1 MNKHKKQELH
11 GKAKRRLAAMILAG
25 LAAAPSFACA
35 AESDWQTVE
44 YFSSRGLDIVNAAQA
59 YDLGFTG
66 KGVRFGVCDQ
76 PTNFNHPD
84 FSGKSGSYMLNE
96 AKFSEVLG
104 RPPFY
109 TIEDF
114 GWANVTHGTHVSG
127 IAAADRNGVGM
138 HGVAF
143 DADVLGAVY
152 GDNIDAEGSFRVSPG
167 YSTFEPYLSLKD
179 VKVINNSWSYR
190 YYLNEYDSL
199 DDYRDDVENRAGD
212 CMNSIFKAAKA
223 DKLLVFSMGNHGRPE
238 GNPQALSAALY
249 NAAMDHVIAVTA
261 LDDVNFLK
269 RQGGSISGSQ
279 LMGPF
284 SNFACYAEDYTLAAP
299 GTNIMS
305 ANANFAS
312 DGVLNVLK
320 SGTSM
325 ATPFVTGGA
334 AVVQQA
340 FPYLS
345 AKQIGDVLLSTANP
359 NVSATNGYVVS
370 YGNYKQGGKQIK
382 QINIFYTDPAVT
394 SKTPNDLRKD
404 IQKLLEEPGRDTST
418 YPYSA
423 LQRAYDN
430 NYEVVPYY
438 KVPMEALVGQGVL
451 DLGKAVRGLAAL
463 NARRLT
469 GDDVSGDYTVQGIK
483 TDQALYTVNTAGY
496 DSEWSNDIREIR
508 VDYLTN
514 NIPAGE
520 EYEDLQDLKARYTYY
535 TTNTWPHP
543 RVMQD
548 YIREFNEEVD
558 KSGLRGLHVGLLK
571 TGAGSLTLS
580 GANTYKGASIAEEG
594 TLFINGSVAGDAYSV
609 EDGVIRGRGV
619 INGSLYNHNKAVAGD
634 ANNNGN
640 LRATNLYSNGQL
652 ISVVNDAAGTVTNT
666 QFKVTNTA
674 NVEGS
679 TIEVEDMLPGEKFT
693 VLTAGNVTGIP
704 KNNGNTPINGML
716 SEKVTVG
723 NNAITVSA
731 TASNN
736 LGTSDE
742 RINETYDAM
751 VTMQRKLDSAN
762 DPREG
767 EMRELFD
774 LDAPEAI
781 EALSSISSNV
791 SAQNMNLAQTSA
803 MTGHIVS
810 LRLAEAFVTKP
821 VDVKIPAAS
830 LDEGEEKAVT
840 VPMKLPQPADN
851 EFWFKAGKNWGDL
864 KGGAYYHGTTFVV
877 GWDRAY
883 SKAWRAGAF
892 VSYGTVGFADTGAR
906 NELKDTRLGF
916 YGGYSLGP
924 HAGYV
929 YLDYGWLKNDLSR
942 SLAHL
947 NLFPKANYDSRILEL
962 GGEYKYDLQAGKDTP
977 WHLSPYANMQLS
989 ELWQDGYTES
999 GAGVFGQRVSSAR
1012 NTYFAGGL
1020 GFECRRYLANG
1031 SYALRL
1037 GVKHAFTG
1045 TDPKLTFGYVGD
1057 EASSYEMRNEQDKTH
1072 FVVSLGG
1079 EAEFAPGW
1087 WLAGDATLQKGAHD
1101 KDMMCAL
1108 TLRRM
1113 W

>member
-1 MNKHKKQELH
+1 MNKHGRIKIN

-25 LAAAPSFACA
+25 LATVPSFVYA
-35 AESDWQTVE
+35 AEADWQTVE
-44 YFSSRGLDIVNAAQA
+44 YFSSRGLDIVNAAAA
-59 YDLGFTG
+59 YDRGFTG
-66 KGVRFGVCDQ
+66 KGVRLGVCDQ
-76 PTNFNHPD
+76 PTNFRHPD
-84 FSGKSGSYMLNE
+84 FSGKSGSSMLNE
-96 AKFSEVLG
+96 AKFYYSSDPSVL
-104 RPPFY
+104 Y
-109 TIEDF
+109 TLEEY
-114 GWANVTHGTHVSG
+114 GWAYLTHGTHVAG

-152 GDNIDAEGSFRVSPG
+152 GEYINGNGFKVDPG

-190 YYLNEYDSL
+190 IFLNDYNSL
-199 DDYRDDVENRAGD
+199 ADYRYDVEAGRPGD
-212 CMNSIFKAAKA
+212 CLNSIFKAAA
-223 DKLLVFSMGNHGRPE
+223 ANKLLIFAAGNFGRPE

-249 NAAMDHVIAVTA
+249 DAAEDHVIAVTA

-299 GTNIMS
+299 GSNIMS
-305 ANANFAS
+305 ANANFAG
-312 DGVLNVLK
+312 DGRLDIPL

-325 ATPFVTGGA
+325 ATPFVAGGA

-345 AKQIGDVLLSTANP
+345 AKQIGDVLLSTANKD
-359 NVSATNGYVVS
+359 VSATNGYVVS
-370 YGNYKQGGKQIK
+370 YELRVKTTDSDKV
-382 QINIFYTDPAVT
+382 NIFYTNTNVANK
-394 SKTPNDLRKD
+394 SENELRNDLKA
-404 IQKLLEEPGRDTST
+404 LLDTRDKTI
-418 YPYSA
+418 YPYNS
-423 LQRAYDN
+423 LQRAYND
-430 NYEVVPYY
+430 NYEIVPYY
-438 KVPMEALVGQGVL
+438 KVPYEALVGQGVL

-469 GDDVSGDYTVQGIK
+469 ADDISGDYTVQGEK
-483 TDQALYTVNTAGY
+483 KNQALYTVNTAGY

-508 VDYLTN
+508 VGKLAAN
-514 NIPAGE
+514 NTEA
-520 EYEDLQDLKARYTYY
+520 DLIARYNYY
-535 TTNTWPHP
+535 KVNWLDTSKPSKGTVQN
-543 RVMQD
+543 
-548 YIREFNEEVD
+548 YIDEFNDEVA
-558 KSGLRGLHVGLLK
+558 KSRLAGLHVGLLK

-580 GANTYKGASIAEEG
+580 GDNTYQGASIAEGG
-594 TLFINGSVAGDAYSV
+594 TLLINGSVAGDAYSV
-609 EDGVIRGRGV
+609 KNGVIGGRGV
-619 INGSLYNHNKAVAGD
+619 INGWLYNHNKAVAGD
-634 ANNNGN
+634 ANANGN
-640 LRATNLYSNGQL
+640 LQAANLYSNGQL

-674 NVEGS
+674 NVGGS
-679 TIEVEDMLPGEKFT
+679 TIEVKYILPGEKFT
-693 VLTAGNVTGIP
+693 VLTANNVTGVP
-704 KNNGNTPINGML
+704 KNNVSSPATGMLNEKATVEGNT
-716 SEKVTVG
+716 V
-723 NNAITVSA
+723 TVSA

-736 LGTSDE
+736 LDTSDE
-742 RINETYDAM
+742 ILNETYDAM
-751 VTMQRKLDSAN
+751 VNMYRTLDSAN

-767 EMRELFD
+767 EMRPLFD
-774 LDAPEAI
+774 LETPEAK
-781 EALSSISSNV
+781 EALASISSNA
-791 SAQNMNLAQTSA
+791 SAQNMSLAQTSA

-810 LRLAEAFVTKP
+810 SRLAEAFVTKP
-821 VDVKIPAAS
+821 MEVKLPVEK

-840 VPMKLPQPADN
+840 VPMKLPQPVDN
-851 EFWFKAGKNWGDL
+851 DFWFKTAKNWGDL
-864 KGGAYYHGTTFVV
+864 KGGAYYHGTSFAV

-892 VSYGTVGFADTGAR
+892 VSYGMVGFADTGAR
-906 NELKDTRLGF
+906 NEMKDTRLGF

-924 HAGYV
+924 HAGFV
-929 YLDYGWLKNDLSR
+929 YLDYGWLKNDISR

-962 GGEYKYDLQAGKDTP
+962 GGEYKYDLNAKQMTP
-977 WHLSPYANMQLS
+977 WHLSPYANVQLS

-999 GAGVFGQRVSSAR
+999 GAGIFGQRVSSAK
-1012 NTYFAGGL
+1012 NTYFAGGV

>member
-1 MNKHKKQELH
+1 MKKHGRIKIN

-25 LAAAPSFACA
+25 LATVPSFVYA
-35 AESDWQTVE
+35 AEADWQTVE
-44 YFSSRGLDIVNAAQA
+44 YFSSRGLDIVNAAAA
-59 YDLGFTG
+59 YDRGFTG
-66 KGVRFGVCDQ
+66 KGIRLGVCDQ
-76 PTNFNHPD
+76 PTNFRHPD
-84 FSGKSGSYMLNE
+84 FSGKSGSSMLNE
-96 AKFSEVLG
+96 AEFYYSSDPSVL
-104 RPPFY
+104 Y
-109 TIEDF
+109 TLEDF
-114 GWANVTHGTHVSG
+114 GWAYLTHGTHVAG

-152 GDNIDAEGSFRVSPG
+152 GEYINENGGFRVAPG

-190 YYLNEYDSL
+190 IYLNDYNSL
-199 DDYRDDVENRAGD
+199 NAYRNVVENNRAGD
-212 CMNSIFKAAKA
+212 CLNSIFKAAKA
-223 DKLLVFSMGNHGRPE
+223 DKLLVFSTGNHGRPE

-261 LDDVNFLK
+261 LDDVNFLTK
-269 RQGGSISGSQ
+269 QGGSISGSQ

-305 ANANFAS
+305 ANANFAG
-312 DGVLNVLK
+312 DGRLDIPM

-325 ATPFVTGGA
+325 ATPFVAGGA

-345 AKQIGDVLLSTANP
+345 AKQIGDVLLSTANA

-370 YGNYKQGGKQIK
+370 YESSDKV
-382 QINIFYTDPAVT
+382 NIFYIDTDPPVNP
-394 SKTPNDLRKD
+394 KTQNDLRKD
-404 IQKLLEEPGRDTST
+404 IQKLLEEKDRDTTT
-418 YPYSA
+418 YPYNVLQSA
-423 LQRAYDN
+423 FDN
-430 NYEVVPYY
+430 RECEYVPYY
-438 KVPMEALVGQGVL
+438 NVPYEALVGQGVL
-451 DLGKAVRGLAAL
+451 DVGKAVRGLAAL

-469 GDDVSGDYTVQGIK
+469 GDDISGDYTVQGIK

-508 VDYLTN
+508 VGKLAAN
-514 NIPAGE
+514 NTEA
-520 EYEDLQDLKARYTYY
+520 DLIARYKYY
-535 TTNTWPHP
+535 TTNWPNLQ
-543 RVMQD
+543 VMKD
-548 YIREFNEEVD
+548 YIKEFNDEVA
-558 KSGLRGLHVGLLK
+558 KSGLAGLHVGLLK

-580 GANTYKGASIAEEG
+580 GTNTYQGASIAEG
-594 TLFINGSVAGDAYSV
+594 GALFINGSVAGDAYSV
-609 EDGVIRGRGV
+609 KNGVIGGRGV

-634 ANNNGN
+634 ANANGN
-640 LRATNLYSNGQL
+640 LQAANLYSNGQL
-652 ISVVNDAAGTVTNT
+652 ISVINDAAGTVTNT

-679 TIEVEDMLPGEKFT
+679 TIEVKYILPGEKFT
-693 VLTAGNVTGIP
+693 ALTAGNVTGVP
-704 KNNGNTPINGML
+704 KNNVSSPATGMLNEKATVEGNT
-716 SEKVTVG
+716 V
-723 NNAITVSA
+723 TVSA

-736 LGTSDE
+736 LDTSDE
-742 RINETYDAM
+742 ILNETYDAM
-751 VTMQRKLDSAN
+751 VNMYRTLDSAN

-767 EMRELFD
+767 EMRPLFD
-774 LDAPEAI
+774 LETPEAK
-781 EALSSISSNV
+781 EALASISSNA
-791 SAQNMNLAQTSA
+791 SAQNMSLAQTSA

-810 LRLAEAFVTKP
+810 SRLAEAFVTKP
-821 VDVKIPAAS
+821 MEVKFPVEK

-840 VPMKLPQPADN
+840 VPMKLPQPVDN
-851 EFWFKAGKNWGDL
+851 DFWFKTAKNWGDL
-864 KGGAYYHGTTFVV
+864 KGGAYYHGTSFAV

-906 NELKDTRLGF
+906 NEMKDTRLGF

-924 HAGYV
+924 HAGFV
-929 YLDYGWLKNDLSR
+929 YLDYGWLKNDISR

-962 GGEYKYDLQAGKDTP
+962 GGEYKYDLNAKQMTP
-977 WHLSPYANMQLS
+977 WHLSPYANVQLS

-999 GAGVFGQRVSSAR
+999 GAGIFGQRVSSAK
-1012 NTYFAGGL
+1012 NTYFAGGV

-1087 WLAGDATLQKGAHD
+1087 WLTGDATLQKGAHD

>member
-1 MNKHKKQELH
+1 MKKHGRQVIN
-11 GKAKRRLAAMILAG
+11 GKAKRRLTAMILAG
-25 LAAAPSFACA
+25 LATVPSFAYA

-66 KGVRFGVCDQ
+66 KGVRLGVCDQ
-76 PTNFNHPD
+76 PTNFTHPD
-84 FSGKSGSYMLNE
+84 FSGKSGSSMLNE
-96 AKFSEVLG
+96 AKYSEVLG
-104 RPPFY
+104 MPPFY
-109 TIEDF
+109 SLEDF
-114 GWANVTHGTHVSG
+114 GWASVTHGTHVSG

-143 DADVLGAVY
+143 DANVLGTVY

-179 VKVINNSWSYR
+179 VKVINNSWSTKLYV
-190 YYLNEYDSL
+190 NDFKSL
-199 DDYRDDVENRAGD
+199 AAYRDYLADRVNTIMD
-212 CMNSIFKAAKA
+212 SVFKATEA
-223 DKLLVFSMGNHGRPE
+223 DKLLVFAMGNSGRAH
-238 GNPQALSAALY
+238 GNPQALSASLY
-249 NAAMDHVIAVTA
+249 DAAANHVIAVTA
-261 LDDVNFLK
+261 LDDVNYLT
-269 RQGGSISGSQ
+269 RQGGKISGSQ

-284 SNFACYAEDYTLAAP
+284 SNLACYAEDYTLAAP
-299 GTNIMS
+299 GSNIMS

-312 DGVLNVLK
+312 DGRLYVPK

-325 ATPFVTGGA
+325 ATPFVAGGA

-345 AKQIGDVLLSTANP
+345 AKQIGDVLLSTANA

-370 YGNYKQGGKQIK
+370 YEDRDQV
-382 QINIFYTDPAVT
+382 NIFYTDPSVT
-394 SKTPNDLRKD
+394 SKSAAERREDLK
-404 IQKLLEEPGRDTST
+404 KLLETRDTT
-418 YPYSA
+418 IYPYNS
-423 LQRAYDN
+423 LQRAYN
-430 NYEVVPYY
+430 NKCVIVAYY
-438 KVPMEALVGQGVL
+438 QVPMEALVGQGVL
-451 DLGKAVRGLAAL
+451 DVGRAVHGLAAL

-469 GDDVSGDYTVQGIK
+469 ADDISGDYTVQGTK
-483 TDQALYTVNTAGY
+483 TDQVLYTVDTAGY

-508 VDYLTN
+508 AGYLAADST
-514 NIPAGE
+514 E
-520 EYEDLQDLKARYTYY
+520 EDLKARYNYY
-535 TTNTWPHP
+535 MTNWSEHP
-543 RVMQD
+543 VMKD
-548 YIREFNEEVD
+548 YIREFNEEVK
-558 KSGLRGLHVGLLK
+558 KSGLAGLHVGLLK

-580 GANTYKGASIAEEG
+580 GDNTYQGASIAEGG
-594 TLFINGSVAGDAYSV
+594 TLVINGSVAGDAYSI
-609 EDGVIRGRGV
+609 EEGVIKGRGV
-619 INGSLYNHNKAVAGD
+619 IVGSLYNHNKAVAGD
-634 ANNNGN
+634 ASGIGN
-640 LRATNLYSNGQL
+640 LRAANLYSDGQL
-652 ISVVNDAAGTVTNT
+652 ISVVNDDTDTNT
-666 QFKVTNTA
+666 RFVVQGTA
-674 NVEGS
+674 DVEGS
-679 TIEVEDMLPGEKFT
+679 TIEVEYMLPGEIFP

-704 KNNGNTPINGML
+704 KNIGNNPVSGML
-716 SEKVTVG
+716 NEDVTVG
-723 NNAITVSA
+723 NNVVTVSA

-751 VTMQRKLDSAN
+751 IKMHSTLDNAN

-767 EMRELFD
+767 EMRPLFN
-774 LDAPEAI
+774 LEAPEAI
-781 EALSSISSNV
+781 AALSSISSNAA
-791 SAQNMNLAQTSA
+791 AQTMSLAQTST

-821 VDVKIPAAS
+821 LDVEIPAEK
-830 LDEGEEKAVT
+830 LDEGAEKAVAM
-840 VPMKLPQPADN
+840 PMKLPQPVDN
-851 EFWFKAGKNWGDL
+851 DFWFKTGKNWGDL
-864 KGGAYYHGTTFVV
+864 RGGAYYHGTSFAV

-883 SKAWRAGAF
+883 GKAWRAGAF
-892 VSYGTVGFADTGAR
+892 VSYGTVAFADTGAR
-906 NELKDTRLGF
+906 NEMKDTRLGF

-947 NLFPKANYDSRILEL
+947 KLSPNANYDSRILEL
-962 GGEYKYDLQAGKDTP
+962 GGEYKYDLHAGKDMP

-999 GAGVFGQRVSSAR
+999 GAGIFGQRVSSAK
-1012 NTYFAGGL
+1012 NTYFAGGV

>member
-1 MNKHKKQELH
+1 MKKHGKQRIN

-66 KGVRFGVCDQ
+66 KGVRLGVCDQ

-84 FSGKSGSYMLNE
+84 FSGKNGSYMLNE
-96 AKFSEVLG
+96 AKYSEVLG
-104 RPPFY
+104 KPPFY
-109 TIEDF
+109 SLEDF
-114 GWANVTHGTHVSG
+114 GWASVTHGTHVSG
-127 IAAADRNGVGM
+127 IAAADRNGFGM

-143 DADVLGAVY
+143 NADVLGTVY
-152 GDNIDAEGSFRVSPG
+152 GDNIDNRGSFIVSPG

-179 VKVINNSWSYR
+179 VKVINNSWSTKLYV
-190 YYLNEYDSL
+190 NDFKSL
-199 DDYRDDVENRAGD
+199 AAYRDYLADRVNTIMD
-212 CMNSIFKAAKA
+212 SVFKAAES
-223 DKLLVFSMGNHGRPE
+223 DKLLVFAMGNSGRPH
-238 GNPQALSAALY
+238 GNPQALSASLY
-249 NAAMDHVIAVTA
+249 DAAANHVIAVTA
-261 LDDVNFLK
+261 LDDVNFLT
-269 RQGGSISGSQ
+269 RQGGKISGSQ

-284 SNFACYAEDYTLAAP
+284 SNLACYAEDYTMAAP
-299 GTNIMS
+299 GSNIMS

-312 DGVLNVLK
+312 DGRLYVSK

-325 ATPFVTGGA
+325 ATPFVAGGA

-345 AKQIGDVLLSTANP
+345 AKQIGDVLLSTANA

-370 YGNYKQGGKQIK
+370 YEDRNLVH
-382 QINIFYTDPAVT
+382 IFYTDPSVT
-394 SKTPNDLRKD
+394 SKSVAERREDLK
-404 IQKLLEEPGRDTST
+404 KLLETRDTT
-418 YPYSA
+418 IYPYNS
-423 LQRAYDN
+423 LQRAYN
-430 NYEVVPYY
+430 NKCSIVAYY
-438 KVPMEALVGQGVL
+438 QVPMEAFVGQGVL
-451 DLGKAVRGLAAL
+451 DVGRAVRGLAAL
-463 NARRLT
+463 NARRLSA
-469 GDDVSGDYTVQGIK
+469 DDISGDYTVMGK
-483 TDQALYTVNTAGY
+483 ETDQALYTVDTAGY
-496 DSEWSNDIREIR
+496 NSEWSNDIREIR
-508 VDYLTN
+508 AGYLRDKNT
-514 NIPAGE
+514 
-520 EYEDLQDLKARYTYY
+520 EDDLKARYKYY
-535 TTNTWPHP
+535 MTNWSEHP
-543 RVMQD
+543 IMKD
-548 YIREFNEEVD
+548 YIREFNEEVA
-558 KSGLRGLHVGLLK
+558 KSGLAGLPVGLLK

-580 GANTYKGASIAEEG
+580 GKNTYQGASIAEQG
-594 TLFINGSVAGDAYSV
+594 TLVINGSVAGDAYSV
-609 EDGVIRGRGV
+609 EDGVIKGRGV
-619 INGSLYNHNKAVAGD
+619 IVGTLYNHNMAVAGD
-634 ANNNGN
+634 ANANGN
-640 LRATNLYSNGQL
+640 LRAANLYSDGKL
-652 ISVVNDAAGTVTNT
+652 ISVVNDDTDTNT
-666 QFKVTNTA
+666 RFVVTGTA
-674 NVEGS
+674 DVEGS
-679 TIEVEDMLPGEKFT
+679 TIEVEDILPGEKFT

-704 KNNGNTPINGML
+704 KNNGKNPASGMID
-716 SEKVTVG
+716 EEVIVEG
-723 NNAITVSA
+723 NIVTVSA

-736 LGTSDE
+736 LDTSDE
-742 RINETYDAM
+742 EINETFDEM
-751 VTMQRKLDSAN
+751 VDMHRKLDRAK
-762 DPREG
+762 DPRED
-767 EMRELFD
+767 EMRRLFD
-774 LDAPEAI
+774 LEPSKAI

-821 VDVKIPAAS
+821 VDVKIPAAN

-864 KGGAYYHGTTFVV
+864 KGGAYYHGTTFAV

-999 GAGVFGQRVSSAR
+999 GAGIFGQRVSSAR

-1057 EASSYEMRNEQDKTH
+1057 EASSYEMKNEQDKTH

>member
-1 MNKHKKQELH
+1 MMKKHGRQKIN

-25 LAAAPSFACA
+25 LAAVPSFVYA
-35 AESDWQTVE
+35 AEADWQTVE
-44 YFSSRGLDIVNAAQA
+44 YFSSRGLDIVNAAAA
-59 YDLGFTG
+59 YDRGFTG
-66 KGVRFGVCDQ
+66 KGVRLGVCDQ
-76 PTNFNHPD
+76 PTNFRHPD
-84 FSGKSGSYMLNE
+84 FSGKSGSSMLNE
-96 AKFSEVLG
+96 AKYSEVLG

-109 TIEDF
+109 SLEDF
-114 GWANVTHGTHVSG
+114 GWASVTHGTHVSG
-127 IAAADRNGVGM
+127 IAAADRNGFGM

-143 DADVLGAVY
+143 DGDVLGTVY
-152 GDNIDAEGSFRVSPG
+152 GDNIDAEGAFLVSPG

-179 VKVINNSWSYR
+179 VKVINNSWSTKL
-190 YYLNEYDSL
+190 YLNDFNSIA
-199 DDYRDDVENRAGD
+199 DYRDYLANRVNIIMD
-212 CMNSIFKAAKA
+212 SVFKATEA
-223 DKLLVFSMGNHGRPE
+223 DKLLVFAMGNSGRPH
-238 GNPQALSAALY
+238 GNPQALSASLY
-249 NAAMDHVIAVTA
+249 DAAANHVIAVTA
-261 LDDVNFLK
+261 LDDVNYLT
-269 RQGGSISGSQ
+269 RQGGKISGSQ

-284 SNFACYAEDYTLAAP
+284 SNLACYAEDYTMAAP
-299 GTNIMS
+299 GSNIMS

-312 DGVLNVLK
+312 DGRLYVSK

-345 AKQIGDVLLSTANP
+345 AKQIGDVLLSTANA

-370 YGNYKQGGKQIK
+370 YEDRDQV
-382 QINIFYTDPAVT
+382 NIFYTDPSVT
-394 SKTPNDLRKD
+394 DKSVDARREDLK
-404 IQKLLEEPGRDTST
+404 KLLETRDTT
-418 YPYSA
+418 IYPYNS
-423 LQRAYDN
+423 LKRAYN
-430 NYEVVPYY
+430 NNCVIIAYY

-451 DLGKAVRGLAAL
+451 DVGKAVRGLAAL

-469 GDDVSGDYTVQGIK
+469 ADDISGDYTVQGTK
-483 TDQALYTVNTAGY
+483 KNQALYTVNTAGY

-508 VDYLTN
+508 VGYL
-514 NIPAGE
+514 AADSE
-520 EYEDLQDLKARYTYY
+520 EEDLKARYNYY
-535 TTNTWPHP
+535 ITNWPDLQ
-543 RVMQD
+543 VMKD
-548 YIREFNEEVD
+548 YIKEFNEEVA
-558 KSGLRGLHVGLLK
+558 KSGLAGLHVGLLK

-580 GANTYKGASIAEEG
+580 GKNTYQGASIAAGG

-619 INGSLYNHNKAVAGD
+619 IGGSLYNHNMAVAGD
-634 ANNNGN
+634 ANANGN
-640 LRATNLYSNGQL
+640 LWVANKLYSDGQL

-679 TIEVEDMLPGEKFT
+679 TIEVKYILPGEKYT
-693 VLTAGNVTGIP
+693 VLTANNGVTGVP
-704 KNNGNTPINGML
+704 KNNVNSPATGMLNEKATVEGNT
-716 SEKVTVG
+716 V
-723 NNAITVSA
+723 TVSA

-736 LGTSDE
+736 LDTSDE
-742 RINETYDAM
+742 ILNETYDAM
-751 VTMQRKLDSAN
+751 VNMHRTLDSAN

-767 EMRELFD
+767 EMRPLFD
-774 LDAPEAI
+774 LETPEAK
-781 EALSSISSNV
+781 EALASISSNA
-791 SAQNMNLAQTSA
+791 SAQNMSLAQTNA

-821 VDVKIPAAS
+821 VDVKIPAEK

-864 KGGAYYHGTTFVV
+864 KGGAYYHGTTFAV

-999 GAGVFGQRVSSAR
+999 GAGIFGQRVSSAR

>member
-1 MNKHKKQELH
+1 MKKHGRQEIN
-11 GKAKRRLAAMILAG
+11 GKAKRRLTAMILAG
-25 LAAAPSFACA
+25 LATVPSFVYA
-35 AESDWQTVE
+35 AEADWQTVE
-44 YFSSRGLDIVNAAQA
+44 YFSSRGLDIVNAAAA
-59 YDLGFTG
+59 YDRGFTG
-66 KGVRFGVCDQ
+66 KGVRLGVCDQ
-76 PTNFNHPD
+76 PTNFRHPD
-84 FSGKSGSYMLNE
+84 FSGKSGSSMLNE
-96 AKFSEVLG
+96 AKFYYSSDPSVL
-104 RPPFY
+104 Y
-109 TIEDF
+109 TLEEY
-114 GWANVTHGTHVSG
+114 GWAYLTHGTHVAG

-152 GDNIDAEGSFRVSPG
+152 GEYINGNGFQVDPG

-190 YYLNEYDSL
+190 IYLNDYKSL
-199 DDYRDDVENRAGD
+199 NAYRNVVENNRPGD
-212 CMNSIFKAAKA
+212 CLNSIFKAAKA
-223 DKLLVFSMGNHGRPE
+223 DKLLVFSTGNHGRPE

-249 NAAMDHVIAVTA
+249 DAAMDHVIAVTA
-261 LDDVNFLK
+261 LDDVNFLTK
-269 RQGGSISGSQ
+269 QGGKISGSQ

-305 ANANFAS
+305 ANANFAG
-312 DGVLNVLK
+312 DGRLDIPL

-325 ATPFVTGGA
+325 ATPFVAGGA

-345 AKQIGDVLLSTANP
+345 AKQIGDVLLSTANA

-370 YGNYKQGGKQIK
+370 FGNYKQGDKPIK
-382 QINIFYTDPAVT
+382 QINIFYTNPDVT
-394 SKTPNDLRKD
+394 SKTPDKLRQD
-404 IQKLLEEPGRDTST
+404 IQKLLEEPGRDTSD

-423 LQRAYDN
+423 LQRAYEDE
-430 NYEVVPYY
+430 YDVVPYY
-438 KVPMEALVGQGVL
+438 KVPYEALVGQGVL

-469 GDDVSGDYTVQGIK
+469 ADDISGDYTVQG
-483 TDQALYTVNTAGY
+483 TEENQALYTVNTAGY
-496 DSEWSNDIREIR
+496 DSEWSNNIREIR
-508 VDYLTN
+508 AGYL
-514 NIPAGE
+514 AADSE
-520 EYEDLQDLKARYTYY
+520 EADLKARYNYY
-535 TTNTWPHP
+535 KVNWLDTSKPSKGT
-543 RVMQD
+543 MQD
-548 YIREFNEEVD
+548 YIDEFNDEVK
-558 KSGLRGLHVGLLK
+558 KSRLAGLHVGLLK

-580 GANTYKGASIAEEG
+580 GTNTYQGASIAEGG
-594 TLFINGSVAGDAYSV
+594 TLLINGSVAGDAYSV
-609 EDGVIRGRGV
+609 KNGVIGGRGV

-634 ANNNGN
+634 ANANGN
-640 LRATNLYSNGQL
+640 LWVANKLYSDGQL

-679 TIEVEDMLPGEKFT
+679 TIEVKYILPGEKFT
-693 VLTAGNVTGIP
+693 VLTANNVTGVP
-704 KNNGNTPINGML
+704 KNNVSSPATGMLNEKATVEGNT
-716 SEKVTVG
+716 V
-723 NNAITVSA
+723 TVSA
-731 TASNN
+731 TAANN
-736 LGTSDE
+736 LDTSDE
-742 RINETYDAM
+742 ILNETYDAM
-751 VTMQRKLDSAN
+751 VNMYRTLDSAN

-767 EMRELFD
+767 EMRPLFD
-774 LDAPEAI
+774 LETPEAK
-781 EALSSISSNV
+781 EALASISSNA
-791 SAQNMNLAQTSA
+791 SAQNMSLAQTSA

-810 LRLAEAFVTKP
+810 SRLAEAFVTKP
-821 VDVKIPAAS
+821 MEVKLPVEK
-830 LDEGEEKAVT
+830 LDEGEGKAVT
-840 VPMKLPQPADN
+840 VPMKLPQPVDN
-851 EFWFKAGKNWGDL
+851 DFWFKTAKNWGDL
-864 KGGAYYHGTTFVV
+864 KGGAYYHGTSFAV

-906 NELKDTRLGF
+906 NEMKDTRLGF

-924 HAGYV
+924 HAGFV
-929 YLDYGWLKNDLSR
+929 YLDYGWLKNDISR

-962 GGEYKYDLQAGKDTP
+962 GGEYKYDLHAGKDTP
-977 WHLSPYANMQLS
+977 WHLSPYANVQLS

-999 GAGVFGQRVSSAR
+999 GAGIFGQRVSSAK
-1012 NTYFAGGL
+1012 NTYFAGGV

>member
-1 MNKHKKQELH
+1 MKKHGRIKIN

-25 LAAAPSFACA
+25 LATVPSFVYA
-35 AESDWQTVE
+35 AEADWQTVE
-44 YFSSRGLDIVNAAQA
+44 YFSSRGLDIVNAAAA
-59 YDLGFTG
+59 YDRGFTG
-66 KGVRFGVCDQ
+66 KGVRLGVCDQ
-76 PTNFNHPD
+76 PTNFRHPD
-84 FSGKSGSYMLNE
+84 FSGKSGSSMLNE
-96 AKFSEVLG
+96 AEFYYSSDPSVL
-104 RPPFY
+104 Y
-109 TIEDF
+109 TLEDF
-114 GWANVTHGTHVSG
+114 GWAYLTHGTHVAG

-152 GDNIDAEGSFRVSPG
+152 GEYINENGGFRVAPG

-190 YYLNEYDSL
+190 IYLNDYNSL
-199 DDYRDDVENRAGD
+199 NAYRNVVENNRAGD
-212 CMNSIFKAAKA
+212 CLNSIFKAAKA
-223 DKLLVFSMGNHGRPE
+223 DKLLVFSTGNHGRPE

-305 ANANFAS
+305 ANANFAG
-312 DGVLNVLK
+312 DGRLDIPL

-325 ATPFVTGGA
+325 ATPFVAGGA

-370 YGNYKQGGKQIK
+370 YESSDKV
-382 QINIFYTDPAVT
+382 NIFYIDTNPPVT
-394 SKTPNDLRKD
+394 SKTQNDLRKD
-404 IQKLLEEPGRDTST
+404 IQKLLEEKDRDTST
-418 YPYSA
+418 YPYNV
-423 LQRAYDN
+423 LQRAFDN
-430 NYEVVPYY
+430 PNCEYVPYY
-438 KVPMEALVGQGVL
+438 NVPYEALVGQGVL
-451 DLGKAVRGLAAL
+451 DVGKAVRGLAAL

-469 GDDVSGDYTVQGIK
+469 ADDISGDYTVQGTK

-508 VDYLTN
+508 VGKLADDNTE
-514 NIPAGE
+514 A
-520 EYEDLQDLKARYTYY
+520 DLIARYKYY
-535 TTNTWPHP
+535 TTNWPNLQ
-543 RVMQD
+543 VMKD
-548 YIREFNEEVD
+548 YIKEFNDEVA
-558 KSGLRGLHVGLLK
+558 KSGLAGLHVGLLK

-580 GANTYKGASIAEEG
+580 GDNTYQGASIAEGG
-594 TLFINGSVAGDAYSV
+594 TLLINGSVAGDAYSV
-609 EDGVIRGRGV
+609 KNGVIGGRGV

-634 ANNNGN
+634 ANANGN
-640 LRATNLYSNGQL
+640 LWAANLYSNGQL
-652 ISVVNDAAGTVTNT
+652 ISVINDAAGTVTNT
-666 QFKVTNTA
+666 QFVVQGTA
-674 NVEGS
+674 DVEGS
-679 TIEVEDMLPGEKFT
+679 AIEVKYILPGEKFT
-693 VLTAGNVTGIP
+693 ALTAGNVTGVP
-704 KNNGNTPINGML
+704 KNNVSSPATGMLNEKATVEGNT
-716 SEKVTVG
+716 V
-723 NNAITVSA
+723 TVSA

-736 LGTSDE
+736 LDTSDE
-742 RINETYDAM
+742 ILNETYDAM
-751 VTMQRKLDSAN
+751 VNMYRTLDSAN

-767 EMRELFD
+767 EMRPLFD
-774 LDAPEAI
+774 LETPEAK
-781 EALSSISSNV
+781 ESLASISSNA
-791 SAQNMNLAQTSA
+791 SAQNMSLAQTSA

-810 LRLAEAFVTKP
+810 SRLAEAFVTKP
-821 VDVKIPAAS
+821 MEVKLPVAK

-840 VPMKLPQPADN
+840 VPMKLPQPVDN
-851 EFWFKAGKNWGDL
+851 DFWFKTAKNWGDL
-864 KGGAYYHGTTFVV
+864 KGGAYYHGTSFAV

-906 NELKDTRLGF
+906 NEMKDTRLGF

-924 HAGYV
+924 HAGFV
-929 YLDYGWLKNDLSR
+929 YLDYGWLKNDISR

-989 ELWQDGYTES
+989 KLWQDGYTES
-999 GAGVFGQRVSSAR
+999 GAGVFGQRVSSAK

-1057 EASSYEMRNEQDKTH
+1057 EASSSEMRNEQDKTH

>member
-1 MNKHKKQELH
+1 MNKHGRIKIN

-25 LAAAPSFACA
+25 LATVPSFVYA
-35 AESDWQTVE
+35 AEADWQTVE
-44 YFSSRGLDIVNAAQA
+44 YFSSRGLDIVNAAAA

-66 KGVRFGVCDQ
+66 RGVRFGVCDQ
-76 PTNFNHPD
+76 PTNFRHPD
-84 FSGKSGSYMLNE
+84 FSGKSGSSMLNE
-96 AKFSEVLG
+96 AKFYYSSDPSVL
-104 RPPFY
+104 Y
-109 TIEDF
+109 TLEEY
-114 GWANVTHGTHVSG
+114 GWAYLTHGTHVAG

-152 GDNIDAEGSFRVSPG
+152 GEYINGNGFQVDPG

-190 YYLNEYDSL
+190 IYLNGYSSLDAYRDVVESGMSGDSL
-199 DDYRDDVENRAGD
+199 
-212 CMNSIFKAAKA
+212 NSIFKAAKA
-223 DKLLVFSMGNHGRPE
+223 DKLLVFSTGNHGRPE

-249 NAAMDHVIAVTA
+249 DRAQDHVIAVTA
-261 LDDVNFLK
+261 LDDVNFLTK
-269 RQGGSISGSQ
+269 QGGKISGSQ

-305 ANANFAS
+305 ANANFAG
-312 DGVLNVLK
+312 DGRLDIPM

-325 ATPFVTGGA
+325 ATPFVAGGA

-370 YGNYKQGGKQIK
+370 FGNYKQGDKQIK
-382 QINIFYTDPAVT
+382 QINIFYTNPNVT
-394 SKTPNDLRKD
+394 SKTSNELRQD
-404 IQKLLEEPGRDTST
+404 IQKLLEEPGRDTSD

-423 LQRAYDN
+423 LQRAYDDE
-430 NYEVVPYY
+430 YEVVPYY
-438 KVPMEALVGQGVL
+438 KVPYEALVGQGVL

-469 GDDVSGDYTVQGIK
+469 ADDISGDYTVQGTK
-483 TDQALYTVNTAGY
+483 ENQALYTVNTAGY
-496 DSEWSNDIREIR
+496 DSEWSNDICEIR
-508 VDYLTN
+508 AGYLAADNT
-514 NIPAGE
+514 E
-520 EYEDLQDLKARYTYY
+520 EDLKARYTYY

-543 RVMQD
+543 QVIQD
-548 YIREFNEEVD
+548 YIREFNGEVT
-558 KSGLRGLHVGLLK
+558 KSGLAGLHVGLLK

-580 GANTYKGASIAEEG
+580 GKNTYKGASIAEGG
-594 TLFINGSVAGDAYSV
+594 TLLINGSVAGDAYSV
-609 EDGVIRGRGV
+609 KNGVIGGRGV

-634 ANNNGN
+634 ANANGN
-640 LRATNLYSNGQL
+640 LQAANLYSNGQL
-652 ISVVNDAAGTVTNT
+652 ISVINDAAGTVTNT

-679 TIEVEDMLPGEKFT
+679 TIEVKYILPGEKFT
-693 VLTAGNVTGIP
+693 ALTAGNVTGVP
-704 KNNGNTPINGML
+704 KNNVSSPATGMLNEKATVEGNT
-716 SEKVTVG
+716 V
-723 NNAITVSA
+723 TVSA

-736 LGTSDE
+736 LDTSDE
-742 RINETYDAM
+742 ILNETYDAM
-751 VTMQRKLDSAN
+751 INMYRTLDSAN

-767 EMRELFD
+767 EMRPLFD
-774 LDAPEAI
+774 LETPEAK
-781 EALSSISSNV
+781 EALASISSNA
-791 SAQNMNLAQTSA
+791 SAQNMSLAQTSA

-810 LRLAEAFVTKP
+810 SRLAEAFMTKP
-821 VDVKIPAAS
+821 MEVKLPVEK

-840 VPMKLPQPADN
+840 VPMKLPQPVDN
-851 EFWFKAGKNWGDL
+851 DFWFKTAKNWGDL
-864 KGGAYYHGTTFVV
+864 KGGAYYHGTSFAV

-906 NELKDTRLGF
+906 NEMKDTRLGF

-924 HAGYV
+924 HAGFV
-929 YLDYGWLKNDLSR
+929 YLDYGWLKNDISR

-962 GGEYKYDLQAGKDTP
+962 GGEYKYDLNAKQMTP
-977 WHLSPYANMQLS
+977 WHLSPYANVQLS

-999 GAGVFGQRVSSAR
+999 GAGIFGQRVSSAK
-1012 NTYFAGGL
+1012 NTYFAGGV

-1087 WLAGDATLQKGAHD
+1087 WLTGDATLQKGAHD